1 MTDLPLIALIR
12 YHVLPEPVRP
22 AHVSRQEPP
31 LTVATTV
38 TFVPAVMVVRIAPL
52 VLALLRR
59 LTPLQAAA
67 LVVVAPKTSVGE
79 AIEMTADERIA
90 RSIPMGMR

>member
-12 YHVLPEPVRP
+12 YHLLLETVLPAQVTR
-22 AHVSRQEPP
+22 HEPP

-38 TFVPAVMVVRIAPL
+38 ILVPLLIVVRIPAL

-67 LVVVAPKTSVGE
+67 LVVVAPTASVGA
-79 AIEMTADERIA
+79 AIEMTAVERIA
-90 RSIPMGMR
+90 RSIAMGMR

>member
-12 YHVLPEPVRP
+12 YHVLLDRVRP
-22 AHVSRQEPP
+22 AHVTRQEPP

-38 TFVPAVMVVRIAPL
+38 TLVPLEIVVRIPAL

-67 LVVVAPKTSVGE
+67 LVVVAPKTSVGA
-79 AIEMTADERIA
+79 AIEMTAVERIA
-90 RSIPMGMR
+90 RSIAMGMR